1 MSDRLIDQL
10 MPLAYRLG
18 TYLIN
23 LLLDDPAM
31 LSLMFC

>member
-1 MSDRLIDQL
+1 MSGRLIEHL
-10 MPLAYRLG
+10 MPLFYRLG
-18 TYLIN
+18 TYLNN

>member
-1 MSDRLIDQL
+1 MSGRLVEQL
-10 MPLAYRLG
+10 MPTAYRLG
-18 TYLIN
+18 SFLNN

>member
-1 MSDRLIDQL
+1 MSGRFIEQL

-18 TYLIN
+18 SFLNN

>member
-1 MSDRLIDQL
+1 MPDRLIDQL

-18 TYLIN
+18 TYLNN